1 MAPPRRLHHLRHRHL
16 PRRRVLLHRRHTR
29 LDRSGG
35 STHTAFERGERR
47 LGKADCRRCRP
58 EQPSSLIAPSQSSS
72 LVAPPSSLLL
82 LAALA
87 SFCSRGRRLTTPAG
101 RPRRQVEGRR
111 QWLLEAAVAADRR
124 DGRRQR
130 IPAAVSRVCVC
141 AVVVTLVGLWR
152 MGWAR

>member
-1 MAPPRRLHHLRHRHL
+1 MAPPRRLHPLRHRHL

-82 LAALA
+82 LA
-87 SFCSRGRRLTTPAG
+87 RPPPNDAG
-101 RPRRQVEGRR
+101 RQAATTGGGPEAVAPGGCGGGRPPRRA
-111 QWLLEAAVAADRR
+111 EAADPS
-124 DGRRQR
+124 GRE
-130 IPAAVSRVCVC
+130 SCVC
-141 AVVVTLVGLWR
+141 LCGGGDFGGLVANGL
-152 MGWAR
+152 G